1 MRKNYARLSD
11 WGSWLLAIGSTIL
24 FIGCLIRR
32 SSHPIY
38 FSRYSETLLIVII
51 GMGLCTILCWCL
63 VGWKSRR
70 ERFLYALINFNMPK
84 VVESLGIGIALCCLL
99 VIFLGQSLAI
109 GSSYMVVI
117 PLVIGIMIAALS
129 MREPDR
135 SLRYF
140 LIQLVIVLF
149 LLEGAIAIYRD
160 MVPTSKIAQLLYG
173 GDRNIIQFMSCCA
186 RYDVSLTYTLKPG
199 EFSFSNIEFKT
210 QYRVNHMGLRDD
222 EESLNRPEIIVLGD
236 SQAMGWGVE
245 QDETFAAIIE
255 QESGLRVLNT
265 GVSSYGTAR
274 EILMLQR
281 INTDA
286 AAYIVILYDPT
297 DYVENVKFNDGGGT
311 LETMSKETYDSTV
324 SLYLRQQRYYPGKYT
339 NTLVRPVLFGRLP
352 RLYLPTATSDDHAKE
367 FIGVLINGK
376 VASLNSRL
384 VVIGRTEGFI
394 AALRKNLLSN
404 NYTPGYRRIN
414 SLGCFG

>member
-1 MRKNYARLSD
+1 
-11 WGSWLLAIGSTIL
+11 
-24 FIGCLIRR
+24 
-32 SSHPIY
+32 
-38 FSRYSETLLIVII
+38 
-51 GMGLCTILCWCL
+51 MGLCTILCWCL